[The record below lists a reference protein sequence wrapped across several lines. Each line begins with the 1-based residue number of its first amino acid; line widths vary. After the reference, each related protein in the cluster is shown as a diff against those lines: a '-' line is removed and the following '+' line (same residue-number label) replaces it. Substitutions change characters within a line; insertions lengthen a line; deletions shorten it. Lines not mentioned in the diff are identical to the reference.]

1 MRPSFCGKIPMT
13 ALVSVIV
20 LAACTSH
27 APAIPAAQEA
37 SPRVTA
43 APVALP
49 ANAPRADDFTA
60 KVLPVL
66 GKCQPCHFKGGKMYA
81 QLPFDDPQTIRHLGE
96 KIFTRI
102 KDQKEQA
109 VLRAFWASKAD
120 STK

>member
-1 MRPSFCGKIPMT
+1 MHPSRCCKIPMT

-37 SPRVTA
+37 TLQVAA

-49 ANAPRADDFTA
+49 ANAPRPDDFTA

-81 QLPFDDPQTIRHLGE
+81 QLPFDNPQTIRHLGE

-109 VLRAFWASKAD
+109 VLRAFLASKAD